1 GPPEVWSGVRPSAPH
16 AAGHGGERGVRA
28 TPGAGA
34 LLVTVVEGPSR
45 RGVTASVLHA
55 ASVTESAAGVGE
67 RHAGDRDELPVVGTV
82 AQRELE
88 DPVVPAAHFAV
99 GDGGPQRVGAR
110 APGPDHEFPNAALP
124 ARGTVGRLRREA
136 LVVVL
141 VPGEDDVGTV
151 IVQRLPQRLRYGRAQ
166 MRGAG
171 TESRDVPVGEGAL
184 RRVRREVGAEPLLL
198 GRACAHVDLGVQRY
212 DVPAAEIVAVV
223 ALAGVAGGDAE
234 VTEIARRPGLL
245 IVVVARHRVRAL
257 AVAAP
262 AGREAILVVRI
273 GAVRVGVVAQQE

>member
-1 GPPEVWSGVRPSAPH
+1 MGLLRRPGWPPGGLVREDAPDRLACRGPGRQTW
-16 AAGHGGERGVRA
+16 RA
-28 TPGAGA
+28 RNTSS
-34 LLVTVVEGPSR
+34 TD
-45 RGVTASVLHA
+45 ASVP
-55 ASVTESAAGVGE
+55 SVAGGAAGVGE
-67 RHAGDRDELPVVGTV
+67 RHAGDRDELPVVGAV

-110 APGPDHEFPNAALP
+110 APGPDYEFPNP
-124 ARGTVGRLRREA
+124 VRRVRGAVGRLGREA
-136 LVVVL
+136 LVVVF
-141 VPGEDDVGTV
+141 VPGENDVGTV

-166 MRGAG
+166 MRGPGA
-171 TESRDVPVGEGAL
+171 EPRDVPVGEGAR

-198 GRACAHVDLGVQRY
+198 GRACAHVDLGIQRH

-245 IVVVARHRVRAL
+245 VVMVARHRVSAL

-273 GAVRVGVVAQQE
+273 GAV